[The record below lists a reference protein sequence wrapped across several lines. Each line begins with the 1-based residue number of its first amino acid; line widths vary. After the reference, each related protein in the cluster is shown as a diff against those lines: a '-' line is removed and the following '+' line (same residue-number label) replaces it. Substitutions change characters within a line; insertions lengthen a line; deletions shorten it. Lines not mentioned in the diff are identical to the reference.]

1 MKEHYKEFAT
11 KALGKEAVQSE
22 FEAGV
27 KRLRL
32 ANIYSGV
39 GIFEFSFT
47 MLSQIRT
54 HITSWWQQT
63 PLPAAAATPNFQ
75 KWYNCDQ
82 NRWMPFVGEK
92 ASRPGAQHQW
102 AGSFRLV
109 SWNVNAD
116 APLPK
121 SRMSAL
127 LQVVK
132 TTGAA
137 DVVLLQEV
145 SREQLTAL
153 LEDTWIQR
161 DWYMSDIDDSAFGT
175 QKFISITMVS
185 RLWVITDG
193 IQLGTIWRVAFPSR
207 FGRDA
212 LCCDLI
218 LNSSSKQT
226 SGKEPTRVRL
236 INVHLDSLP
245 INPSM
250 RPRQVFIC
258 ASYLGAAGR
267 GIIAGDF
274 NCILPEDDDLVSNNG
289 LADAWAELHPND
301 SGHTWGVYGEQS
313 FPPNRLD
320 KVALLNLHPSA
331 MRILQTS
338 EVRSCGGEM
347 SADAAESGSG
357 AHFSDHL
364 GLWCD
369 VGWAED
375 RPNQD

>member
-1 MKEHYKEFAT
+1 MPPT
-11 KALGKEAVQSE
+11 P
-22 FEAGV
+22 
-27 KRLRL
+27 
-32 ANIYSGV
+32 
-39 GIFEFSFT
+39 SF
-47 MLSQIRT
+47 
-54 HITSWWQQT
+54 QQWHT
-63 PLPAAAATPNFQ
+63 F
-75 KWYNCDQ
+75 DQ
-82 NRWMPFVGEK
+82 DQWMPF
-92 ASRPGAQHQW
+92 ASDKSSQPGIKHQW

-121 SRMSAL
+121 PRMSAL
-127 LQVVK
+127 LEAIKSKGV
-132 TTGAA
+132 A
-137 DVVLLQEV
+137 DVIFLQEV

-153 LEDTWIQR
+153 LEDCWIQQK
-161 DWYMSDIDDSAFGT
+161 WYISDVNAPAFGT
-175 QKFISITMVS
+175 QKFISITLVS
-185 RLWVITDG
+185 KPWIVTDG
-193 IQLGTIWRVAFPSR
+193 IQLGAIWRVALPSR

-212 LCCDLI
+212 LCCDLNF
-218 LNSSSKQT
+218 NSSSKQT
-226 SGKEPTRVRL
+226 SEKKPTRVRL

-250 RPRQVFIC
+250 RPRQVSSC
-258 ASYLGAAGR
+258 ASYLRAAGR

-274 NCILPEDDDLVSNNG
+274 NSILPEDDDLVSNNG

-320 KVALLNLHPSA
+320 KVALFNLNPSA

-338 EVRSCGGEM
+338 EMESYGAET
-347 SADAAESGSG
+347 SADVAERGSN

-369 VGWAED
+369 ISWAED
-375 RPNQD
+375 RPRPQQDSEVSRC